1 MAEKNPVD
9 MLAQILVIV
18 GGLNWGLLGVANLN
32 LVTLLF
38 GSMLVLVNI
47 IYALV
52 GLSALYMLYKMFA
65 KK

>member
-18 GGLNWGLLGVANLN
+18 GGLNWGLYGVAKLD
-32 LVTLLF
+32 
-38 GSMLVLVNI
+38 LVNLLLGSVPLLAQLVYI
-47 IYALV
+47 LV
-52 GLSALYMLYKMFA
+52 GLSALYMLFTMFG